1 MAAASRSPVCVHWRT
16 RQRFPLRQRTQQN
29 FYFVAFV
36 RDVNLPI
43 LGSRKLRTFLP
54 CLAAGSRFTK
64 CPPAVDCSIAGGSS
78 LFCQIQRLGQ
88 RIRKLLGAAHA
99 LHLCQEVL
107 HRLQIRFC
115 YGVIPAW
122 IINPL
127 ILLRIGNSFSS
138 SVMQLLPMMRHS
150 GLRSQRFYPLRVSAN
165 RRNPLNG
172 QGPCP
177 ADKKAP
183 AGGYPQPGRKFSLLQ
198 NQEQE
203 IFPSLSQVIFKV
215 TGIVLPLQRSAIL
228 LHAISHSPVLLS
240 PKPPA
245 RPLRRRHRL

>member
-1 MAAASRSPVCVHWRT
+1 MAAASRSPVCVRWRT

-29 FYFVAFV
+29 FHFVAFV
-36 RDVNLPI
+36 RDVI
-43 LGSRKLRTFLP
+43 QAISGSRRLRTFLP

-64 CPPAVDCSIAGGSS
+64 CPPAVDCSIAGGLS
-78 LFCQIQRLGQ
+78 LFGQVQRLGQ
-88 RIRKLLGAAHA
+88 RIRKLLGAAHV

-165 RRNPLNG
+165 RRQPPERAGPLPRR
-172 QGPCP
+172 QEGP
-177 ADKKAP
+177 
-183 AGGYPQPGRKFSLLQ
+183 GWGYPQPGRKFSLLW
-198 NQEQE
+198 NQE
-203 IFPSLSQVIFKV
+203 
-215 TGIVLPLQRSAIL
+215 
-228 LHAISHSPVLLS
+228 
-240 PKPPA
+240 
-245 RPLRRRHRL
+245 

>member
-1 MAAASRSPVCVHWRT
+1 MRH
-16 RQRFPLRQRTQQN
+16 RTQQN

-36 RDVNLPI
+36 RDVILPI
-43 LGSRKLRTFLP
+43 SGSRRFRTFLP
-54 CLAAGSRFTK
+54 CLAFNNSRIR
-64 CPPAVDCSIAGGSS
+64 CSPAVDCSIAGGLS
-78 LFCQIQRLGQ
+78 LFGQVQRLGQ

-165 RRNPLNG
+165 RRQPPERAGPLPRR
-172 QGPCP
+172 QEGP
-177 ADKKAP
+177 
-183 AGGYPQPGRKFSLLQ
+183 GRGYPQPGRKFSLLW
-198 NQEQE
+198 NQE
-203 IFPSLSQVIFKV
+203 
-215 TGIVLPLQRSAIL
+215 
-228 LHAISHSPVLLS
+228 
-240 PKPPA
+240 
-245 RPLRRRHRL
+245 